1 MTLKQISHWSLQF
14 SPVDSYY
21 STSAAYLPVIWGC
34 VIKNLSHAVCLCE
47 KNWQLLKYDNLNH
60 ILVCKYGSKQLMQ
73 FFLASVLNKEQMLVH
88 IRNTHYFVY
97 SKFANLVLLI
107 FVIDIASNSIHLIY
121 TVLILYCLLFIY
133 SSINP
138 AR

>member
-1 MTLKQISHWSLQF
+1 
-14 SPVDSYY
+14 
-21 STSAAYLPVIWGC
+21 
-34 VIKNLSHAVCLCE
+34 
-47 KNWQLLKYDNLNH
+47 
-60 ILVCKYGSKQLMQ
+60 MQ